1 MGIFGGRFK
10 MGRPNPNIWVWVNRR
25 LGIFG
30 DHPLRRY
37 IIPDAY
43 LVDKQRINT
52 QNIALSSIIRGRPD
66 IDRRNATAS

>member
-1 MGIFGGRFK
+1 M
-10 MGRPNPNIWVWVNRR
+10 
-25 LGIFG
+25 
-30 DHPLRRY
+30 
-37 IIPDAY
+37 PDAY